1 VTNAQIVAL
10 GVRLFSIWL
19 VVYLFGHAP
28 GLWTFVEYGQSGS
41 GGAGLVV
48 TVCAVLVL
56 AAVGLWFF
64 PLAVARKLLPK
75 ATLDQPTPLPVEE
88 VQRAGFC
95 LLGLWVLTESVPY
108 LIYYAVAF
116 TVSPSP
122 SALMSFEKNTYAN
135 VAHTIAEFV
144 IGVWL
149 LLGARGLLGVLRW
162 ARTAGTGAPSNSAVE
177 TDGRQETPAASHRE
191 R

>member
-10 GVRLFSIWL
+10 GVRVFSIW
-19 VVYLFGHAP
+19 VVLYLFGHTP
-28 GLWTFVEYGQSGS
+28 GLWTFIEHGRS
-41 GGAGLVV
+41 GGAGFVV
-48 TVCAVLVL
+48 TVSLVLVL
-56 AAVGLWFF
+56 AAIGLWFF
-64 PLAVARKLLPK
+64 PLAVARQLLPK
-75 ATLDQPTPLPVEE
+75 ATLDQPTSLPVEE

-95 LLGLWVLTESVPY
+95 LLGLWVLTESVPD

-116 TVSPSP
+116 AFSTRSST
-122 SALMSFEKNTYAN
+122 LMSFEPNTYAN
-135 VAHTIAEFV
+135 VAHSVVEFI

-162 ARTAGTGAPSNSAVE
+162 ARTAGLGEPSNSAVE
-177 TDGRQETPAASHRE
+177 RDGRQESPAAPHRE

>member
-19 VVYLFGHAP
+19 VLYLFGHAP
-28 GLWTFVEYGQSGS
+28 GLWTFIEHGKSGS
-41 GGAGLVV
+41 GAGFVV
-48 TVCAVLVL
+48 TVSAVLLL

-75 ATLDQPTPLPVEE
+75 ATLDQPTPLPVEQ

-95 LLGLWVLTESVPY
+95 LLGLWVLTEAVPD

-116 TVSPSP
+116 TVSTKP
-122 SALMSFEKNTYAN
+122 SALMSFEKDTYAN

-149 LLGARGLLGVLRW
+149 LLGARGLVGVLRW
-162 ARTAGTGAPSNSAVE
+162 ARTAGAAEPSNSAVE
-177 TDGRQETPAASHRE
+177 SDGRQESPAAPHRE

>member
-10 GVRLFSIWL
+10 GVRLFSIW
-19 VVYLFGHAP
+19 VVLYLFGHAP
-28 GLWTFVEYGQSGS
+28 GLWTFIEHGKSGS
-41 GGAGLVV
+41 GAGFVV
-48 TVCAVLVL
+48 TVSAILVL

-88 VQRAGFC
+88 VQRTGFC
-95 LLGLWVLTESVPY
+95 LLGLWVLTESVPD

-116 TVSPSP
+116 AVSTSA
-122 SALMSFEKNTYAN
+122 SALMSFEKNSYAN
-135 VAHTIAEFV
+135 VAHTIVEFV

-162 ARTAGTGAPSNSAVE
+162 ARTAGTGEPSNSAYMDSSRE
-177 TDGRQETPAASHRE
+177 ERGTP
-191 R
+191 

>member
-1 VTNAQIVAL
+1 MTNAQIVAL

-19 VVYLFGHAP
+19 VLYIFGHAP
-28 GLWTFVEYGQSGS
+28 GLWTFIEHGKSGS
-41 GGAGLVV
+41 GAGFIV
-48 TVCAVLVL
+48 TACAVVVL

-95 LLGLWVLTESVPY
+95 LLGLWVLTESVPD
-108 LIYYAVAF
+108 LIYYAVGFA
-116 TVSPSP
+116 VSTSP

-135 VAHTIAEFV
+135 VAHTIVEFV

-149 LLGARGLLGVLRW
+149 LLGARGLLGVLRR
-162 ARTAGTGAPSNSAVE
+162 ARTAGTGEPSNSAVE
-177 TDGRQETPAASHRE
+177 SDGRQESPAASHRQH
-191 R
+191 

>member
-10 GVRLFSIWL
+10 GIRLFSIWL
-19 VVYLFGHAP
+19 ALYLFGHTP
-28 GLWTFVEYGQSGS
+28 GLWTFIEHGKSGS
-41 GGAGLVV
+41 GAGLVA
-48 TVCAVLVL
+48 TVSAVLVL
-56 AAVGLWFF
+56 VAVGLWFF

-75 ATLDQPTPLPVEE
+75 ATLDQPTNLPVED

-95 LLGLWVLTESVPY
+95 LLGLWVLTESIPD

-116 TVSPSP
+116 AVSTSPS
-122 SALMSFEKNTYAN
+122 SLMSFEKNTYAN
-135 VAHTIAEFV
+135 VAHSIVEFV

-162 ARTAGTGAPSNSAVE
+162 ARTAGTGEPSNSAVE
-177 TDGRQETPAASHRE
+177 TESRQESPAASHRE

>member
-1 VTNAQIVAL
+1 MD
-10 GVRLFSIWL
+10 
-19 VVYLFGHAP
+19 
-28 GLWTFVEYGQSGS
+28 FVEHAKSGS
-41 GGAGLVV
+41 GYGFVV
-48 TVCAVLVL
+48 TVCALLVL

-75 ATLDQPTPLPVEE
+75 ATLDQPIPLPVDQ

-108 LIYYAVAF
+108 LVYYAVAF
-116 TVSPSP
+116 AASPSP
-122 SALMSFEKNTYAN
+122 NSLMSFEKDNYAN

-149 LLGARGLLGVLRW
+149 LLGARGLLDVLRW
-162 ARTAGTGAPSNSAVE
+162 ARAAGSGEPSNNAVE
-177 TDGRQETPAASHRE
+177 SDGRQESPAAPHRE

>member
-19 VVYLFGHAP
+19 VLYLFGHSP
-28 GLWTFVEYGQSGS
+28 GLWTFIEHGESGS
-41 GGAGLVV
+41 GSFVV
-48 TVCAVLVL
+48 AVSAVLAL

-95 LLGLWVLTESVPY
+95 LLGLWVLTESVPD
-108 LIYYAVAF
+108 LVYYGVAF
-116 TVSPSP
+116 AASKSP

-135 VAHTIAEFV
+135 VAHSIAEFV

-149 LLGARGLLGVLRW
+149 LLGARGLLAVLRRV
-162 ARTAGTGAPSNSAVE
+162 RTAGTGEPSNSAVE
-177 TDGRQETPAASHRE
+177 SDGRQESPAAPHRE